1 MQLDGSS
8 SFVVSLC
15 FATSAGSTATV
26 NSGVQWKGR
35 EGWREKREERGE
47 EEEREEGREEGEER
61 EGRRRRERGK
71 KERRER
77 EEGEEREEGA
87 EEREEGAEERE
98 EGGEGRR
105 GEEREQR
112 AEGRKEGGEEELKR
126 KKGMS
131 GVTHQRLRQISLS
144 AITTFLLGSKFNQS
158 ERGGGLHSIC
168 KQEVNFVCTGY
179 TKKVDN
185 DSTAGL
191 NFM

>member
-26 NSGVQWKGR
+26 NSGVQRRGR
-35 EGWREKREERGE
+35 GGWREKRKERGE
-47 EEEREEGREEGEER
+47 EEEREEGREEG
-61 EGRRRRERGK
+61 
-71 KERRER
+71 
-77 EEGEEREEGA
+77 

-112 AEGRKEGGEEELKR
+112 AEGREEGGEEELKR

-144 AITTFLLGSKFNQS
+144 AITPFCLAQSLINQ
-158 ERGGGLHSIC
+158 RGGGGLHSIC

-191 NFM
+191 NFT